1 MPDAFDFIDIEPEKV
16 EQIQSGKRVF
26 KPKDAFD
33 VVMPINKEP
42 VMKSFLRNLAQI
54 PSGFI
59 QKFTYPLD
67 IIQMMGV
74 GHALDPE
81 EIDNLR
87 QASERMGIPFDEQKY
102 IESVQNAASYFPTQ
116 GNIEKIIEEKT
127 GIPLE
132 AKTPLQKSIKL
143 GSASASIAPGSLFQK
158 AVAGV
163 AAPSIS
169 QGLQKAGVPEPI
181 ADIAGL
187 GTGVGVS
194 TSAPKV
200 TVSTAKKPSGLP
212 IRRFEKIDKKTEISE
227 GKLKKIEADLES
239 DFKSISD
246 EIVKESPISKTAT
259 ELEKNPAFKQEV
271 GKKFQEVEDLS
282 KNLTESVSQETF
294 KKTLSNKSLSKK
306 GISPSEYEKEFSGYL
321 KDFSKDIDKKE
332 IFASDLVEQ
341 YRKNNKSLSE
351 LYNPSKS
358 YAANRAKKDS
368 LLEYNRA
375 IADVIDLKYPKTEF
389 SKLFKETNKQ
399 WSEISDIEAINGF
412 IDKLFDG
419 KIDFSKGKKLFDN
432 KNLSKPFERALGDK
446 YPRFE
451 QLVKDMLS
459 SEKAFNMLKK
469 AEKQGYKDLVMTG
482 AGYII
487 HPTLGATKAALSIA
501 KSGYKSLSTALID
514 KPQLIIEWEKGVNAL
529 KSGNFKDS
537 EKFFNKLDNQVK
549 KKT

>member
-1 MPDAFDFIDIEPEKV
+1 MPDAFDFIDVEPEKV
-16 EQIQSGKRVF
+16 EQIQSGERVF

-132 AKTPLQKSIKL
+132 AKTSLQKSIKL
-143 GSASASIAPGSLFQK
+143 GSASASIAPGSLSQK

-169 QGLQKAGVPEPI
+169 QGLQKVGVPEPI

-271 GKKFQEVEDLS
+271 GKKF
-282 KNLTESVSQETF
+282 

-321 KDFSKDIDKKE
+321 KEFSKDIDKKE

-399 WSEISDIEAINGF
+399 WSEISDVEAINGF

-487 HPTLGATKAALSIA
+487 HPTLGTAKAALSIA